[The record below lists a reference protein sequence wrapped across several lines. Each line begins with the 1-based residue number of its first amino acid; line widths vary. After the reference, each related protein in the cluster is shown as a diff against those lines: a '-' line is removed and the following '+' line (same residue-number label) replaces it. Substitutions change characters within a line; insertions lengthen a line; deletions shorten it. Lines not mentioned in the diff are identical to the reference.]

1 MNKQIITFSADEQ
14 KLVKT
19 GGINCYAS
27 NIVSYIEAHFALG
40 QNWSGYDSVRAV
52 WSNDNNM
59 TVISTVLDSNGHC
72 VVPFEVLKTMGVV
85 KVNLVGSISVSDVL
99 TDRLT
104 TFPCEALTVARKAKI
119 NGSETAPITPSQ
131 FEQYVEMVHDEVEVV
146 TGMTAEAETL
156 PAGSEATAGYDNG
169 VLTIGVPT
177 GATGATGPQG
187 PKGDTGAT
195 GATGPR
201 GPQGETGA
209 TGATGP
215 QGEQG
220 PQGIQGKVGPQGPK
234 GDKGDTGEVSLEQ
247 LSSLLPT
254 DTASGDIVSITDGQS
269 VVPVKSLKVTLEPI
283 QDLSNGQPSPDNIV
297 PIKGWDTVNV
307 YNNVKRYGVKWNG
320 VDNVCTERLFDASSI
335 TLDTTN
341 FCNHGTVNEN
351 YNNPFDDI
359 YPWSEMKQCNVD
371 LTKYRS
377 GNYSLKECITAWYG
391 DSNFVTEGT
400 NEIFVG
406 RYRPEFWHTRYADE
420 DGNIYWVVA
429 ESEINGYVHAKEAI
443 DGIGFAVDDGN
454 NGVTCGDGQPM
465 TNIAVNQIQARARTS
480 GIELQNIYSLDA
492 QIVLYLVEYGNM
504 NAQRALGDGVSNLY
518 RQNANDII
526 SAVSGNTITIPR
538 GGEAMFVKGATMD
551 VGASSGAVILANRR
565 EVQSYVTNGDN
576 LIITLDKPLDAS
588 AVGLYVSIHGSTNAD
603 LISDRSGYIGTG
615 GKANVNYR
623 GAILY
628 ANRYNYILGIYRQ
641 NGTNHIWLCD
651 EDECVNYNAL
661 NTSVHHDSGRA
672 LPTLASASWL
682 TVGKLN
688 FMQGVS
694 AFAPIREAG
703 GNSVS
708 PVGDQQYVPL
718 PTAGNTILLFGGRAN
733 PGWVC
738 GAFFGSWDGSS
749 GYSYWFS
756 SACPLLK

>member
-1 MNKQIITFSADEQ
+1 MPHYKEKTMRCTNLHFDGLTDETINQGADFDALEGVKAYDADGNEIDFSVEPEEFDSCAVGEQTLVYKAMGKDNRLIPSMCIQKDSSGANLPLGCTLTLLKENRKITVLQADPPRFTMNDVTIPKNTTLDVLDGVSAVDDNGNPITD
-14 KLVKT
+14 
-19 GGINCYAS
+19 IDY
-27 NIVSYIEAHFALG
+27 
-40 QNWSGYDSVRAV
+40 SGY
-52 WSNDNNM
+52 
-59 TVISTVLDSNGHC
+59 LD
-72 VVPFEVLKTMGVV
+72 K
-85 KVNLVGSISVSDVL
+85 
-99 TDRLT
+99 
-104 TFPCEALTVARKAKI
+104 
-119 NGSETAPITPSQ
+119 Q
-131 FEQYVEMVHDEVEVV
+131 
-146 TGMTAEAETL
+146 
-156 PAGSEATAGYDNG
+156 
-169 VLTIGVPT
+169 
-177 GATGATGPQG
+177 
-187 PKGDTGAT
+187 
-195 GATGPR
+195 
-201 GPQGETGA
+201 
-209 TGATGP
+209 
-215 QGEQG
+215 
-220 PQGIQGKVGPQGPK
+220 
-234 GDKGDTGEVSLEQ
+234 
-247 LSSLLPT
+247 
-254 DTASGDIVSITDGQS
+254 ASGDIVSISDGDNKY
-269 VVPVKSLKVTLEPI
+269 PVKSLKVTLEPI

-603 LISDRSGYIGTG
+603 LISDRSGYIGTD

-661 NTSVHHDSGRA
+661 DTSVHHDSGRA

-718 PTAGNTILLFGGRAN
+718 PTAGNTILLFGGDADA
-733 PGWVC
+733 GWVC
-738 GAFFGSWDGSS
+738 GAFCGGWNCSS
-749 GYSYWFS
+749 GRSHWAY

>member
-1 MNKQIITFSADEQ
+1 MPHYKEKTMRCTNLHFDGLTDETINQGADFDALEGVKAYDADGNEIDFSVEPEEFDSCAVGEQTLVYKAMGKDNRLIPSMCIQKDSSGANLPLGCTLTLLKENRKITVLQADPPRFTMNDVTIPKNTTLDVLDGVSAVDDNGNPITD
-14 KLVKT
+14 
-19 GGINCYAS
+19 IDY
-27 NIVSYIEAHFALG
+27 
-40 QNWSGYDSVRAV
+40 SGY
-52 WSNDNNM
+52 
-59 TVISTVLDSNGHC
+59 LD
-72 VVPFEVLKTMGVV
+72 K
-85 KVNLVGSISVSDVL
+85 
-99 TDRLT
+99 
-104 TFPCEALTVARKAKI
+104 
-119 NGSETAPITPSQ
+119 Q
-131 FEQYVEMVHDEVEVV
+131 
-146 TGMTAEAETL
+146 
-156 PAGSEATAGYDNG
+156 
-169 VLTIGVPT
+169 
-177 GATGATGPQG
+177 
-187 PKGDTGAT
+187 
-195 GATGPR
+195 
-201 GPQGETGA
+201 
-209 TGATGP
+209 
-215 QGEQG
+215 
-220 PQGIQGKVGPQGPK
+220 
-234 GDKGDTGEVSLEQ
+234 
-247 LSSLLPT
+247 
-254 DTASGDIVSITDGQS
+254 ASGDIVSISDGDNKY
-269 VVPVKSLKVTLEPI
+269 PVKSLKVTLEPI

-603 LISDRSGYIGTG
+603 LISDRSGYIGTD

-661 NTSVHHDSGRA
+661 DTSVHHDSGRA

-718 PTAGNTILLFGGRAN
+718 PTAGNIILLFGGDADA
-733 PGWVC
+733 GWVC
-738 GAFFGSWDGSS
+738 GAFCGGWNCSS
-749 GYSYWFS
+749 GRSHWAY

>member
-1 MNKQIITFSADEQ
+1 MPHYKEKTMRCTNLHFDGLTDETINQGADFDALEGVKAYDADGNEIDFSVEPEEFDSCAVGEQTLVYKAMGKDNRLIPSMCIQKDSSGANLPLGCTLTLLKENRKITVLQADPPRFTMNDVTIPKNTTLDVLDGVSAVDDNGNPITD
-14 KLVKT
+14 
-19 GGINCYAS
+19 IDY
-27 NIVSYIEAHFALG
+27 
-40 QNWSGYDSVRAV
+40 SGY
-52 WSNDNNM
+52 
-59 TVISTVLDSNGHC
+59 LD
-72 VVPFEVLKTMGVV
+72 K
-85 KVNLVGSISVSDVL
+85 
-99 TDRLT
+99 
-104 TFPCEALTVARKAKI
+104 
-119 NGSETAPITPSQ
+119 Q
-131 FEQYVEMVHDEVEVV
+131 
-146 TGMTAEAETL
+146 
-156 PAGSEATAGYDNG
+156 
-169 VLTIGVPT
+169 
-177 GATGATGPQG
+177 
-187 PKGDTGAT
+187 
-195 GATGPR
+195 
-201 GPQGETGA
+201 
-209 TGATGP
+209 
-215 QGEQG
+215 
-220 PQGIQGKVGPQGPK
+220 
-234 GDKGDTGEVSLEQ
+234 
-247 LSSLLPT
+247 
-254 DTASGDIVSITDGQS
+254 ASGDIVSISDGDNKY
-269 VVPVKSLKVTLEPI
+269 PVKSLKVTLEPI

-603 LISDRSGYIGTG
+603 LISDRSGYIGTD

-661 NTSVHHDSGRA
+661 DTSVHHDSGRA

-718 PTAGNTILLFGGRAN
+718 PTAGNTILLFGGRADH
-733 PGWVC
+733 GWAC
-738 GAFFGSWDGSS
+738 GAFYGFWRNSS
-749 GYSYWFS
+749 STSYWDS